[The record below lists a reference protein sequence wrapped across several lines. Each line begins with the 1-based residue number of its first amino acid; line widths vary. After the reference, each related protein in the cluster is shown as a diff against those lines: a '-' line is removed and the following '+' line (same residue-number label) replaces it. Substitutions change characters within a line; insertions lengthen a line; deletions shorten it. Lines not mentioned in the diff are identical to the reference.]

1 MASTRHLADAEA
13 EAPSTGALLEYQ
25 LNEMVSQKIQS
36 LCISLA
42 WPQSLVPG
50 SGGLMAEMPSNLTCW
65 GAMVARAI
73 VQRPSAIGRLLR
85 RARHL
90 RNLQRHQMA
99 FGSFCSIPLQY
110 DLVP

>member
-1 MASTRHLADAEA
+1 
-13 EAPSTGALLEYQ
+13 
-25 LNEMVSQKIQS
+25 
-36 LCISLA
+36 
-42 WPQSLVPG
+42 
-50 SGGLMAEMPSNLTCW
+50 MAEMPSNLTCW
-65 GAMVARAI
+65 GGNGGARHRSTSI
-73 VQRPSAIGRLLR
+73 GHRIGRLLLR